1 MKNLV
6 FSTKHVLL
14 AKKRRKETLR
24 LWNFI
29 KKRKTLLKQKTQ
41 QLRWRK
47 KIQAVEKLKM
57 NLRKWEVEK
66 EEKCL
71 KVTQTKQTALRR
83 E

>member
-6 FSTKHVLL
+6 SSTKHVLL

-29 KKRKTLLKQKTQ
+29 KKRKTLLKQKAQ

-47 KIQAVEKLKM
+47 KIRAVEKSKM
-57 NLRKWEVEK
+57 NLRKSEVEK
-66 EEKCL
+66 EKKCL

>member
-6 FSTKHVLL
+6 SSTKHVLL

-29 KKRKTLLKQKTQ
+29 KKRKILLKQKAQ

-47 KIQAVEKLKM
+47 KIRAVEKSKM
-57 NLRKWEVEK
+57 NLRKSEVEK
-66 EEKCL
+66 EKKCL